1 MSSGSTGDQALKQQF
16 LVFVCL
22 FSSIVNEDKDFQ
34 GLHAVHLHQA
44 IHTFEIPEV
53 FSLPVGQGDVQYLK
67 WIEDGMEED

>member
-1 MSSGSTGDQALKQQF
+1 MPPGRLDEYSPGAGQRL
-16 LVFVCL
+16 
-22 FSSIVNEDKDFQ
+22 NEDKDFQ

>member
-1 MSSGSTGDQALKQQF
+1 MSILQ
-16 LVFVCL
+16 
-22 FSSIVNEDKDFQ
+22 EPDK
-34 GLHAVHLHQA
+34 GA